1 MIKVENLC
9 KNYPVRKKVLRAL
22 NGVEFFI
29 KKGETLGV
37 VGESGCGKSTL
48 AKTLLRLETPTDGKV
63 FFQGVNIFD
72 LSLESFKSY
81 RQKMQ
86 IVFQDPYAS
95 LNPRMTIKEI
105 LDEPLKIHKIKK
117 PSIAEELLSF
127 VQMSSSSLNRYP
139 HEFSGGQRQRIGIA
153 RALALYPE
161 FLILDEPVSSLDV
174 SIQAQI
180 INLLMDL
187 QKKFQLTYLF
197 ILHDFALV
205 KFVSTNIAVMYL
217 GEIVEIAKTN
227 ELFSNPS
234 HPYTQALLNAV
245 KVLEFGSDEKPV
257 ILKNELPSLLDPP
270 KGCLFSS
277 RCPRAK
283 EICFCQKPMNK
294 EISPTHKA
302 ACHFA

>member
-9 KNYPVRKKVLRAL
+9 KHYLVKKKVLKAL
-22 NGVEFFI
+22 NEVEFSI
-29 KKGETLGV
+29 KKGETLGI
-37 VGESGCGKSTL
+37 VGESGSGKSTL
-48 AKTLLRLETPTDGKV
+48 AKTLLRLEPPTNGKV
-63 FFQGVNIFD
+63 FYHGVNIFD
-72 LSLESFKSY
+72 LTLQSFKSY

-95 LNPRMTIKEI
+95 LNPRMTIQEI
-105 LDEPLKIHKIKK
+105 LEEPLKIHKIKN
-117 PSIAEELLSF
+117 PNIAEELLSF
-127 VQMSSSSLNRYP
+127 VQMSNSSLNKYP

-180 INLLMDL
+180 INLLIDL

-205 KFVSTNIAVMYL
+205 KFVSTNVAVMYL

-245 KVLEFGSDEKPV
+245 KVLEFGSEEKPL

-270 KGCLFSS
+270 RGCLFSS
-277 RCPRAK
+277 RCPFAK
-283 EICFCQKPMNK
+283 EICFCKRPIKK
-294 EISPTHKA
+294 EMSPTHKV